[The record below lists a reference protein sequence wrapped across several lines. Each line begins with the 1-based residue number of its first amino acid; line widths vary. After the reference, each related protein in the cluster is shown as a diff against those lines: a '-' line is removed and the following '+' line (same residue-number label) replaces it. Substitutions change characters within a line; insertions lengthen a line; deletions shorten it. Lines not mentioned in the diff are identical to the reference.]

1 MIPMGFFDTLFTA
14 KHDTPISTV
23 TFTLDNAAHTYEDG
37 NIGLDATTLTI
48 TPSDRRVAVIG
59 LNGSGKTTLL
69 KLLDGA
75 LPATAGS
82 VRITADGT
90 DYDPSVKRDLKR
102 VEDCIGRVRREEI
115 PNGYYQASSIREAI
129 DQPLKKHKVPES
141 ERQAIIGNLFAHF
154 DLASVA
160 KEPASALDGEK
171 RHLLAIASALSFS
184 PAAIV
189 ADEPTKGLDEVAS
202 ANVAK
207 ALFNYDRQ
215 VIFATHDTALITRPE
230 YAIDRTLVVDEHN
243 VVFDGTPHDA
253 VAFYTD
259 LIRAMYEASR
269 FPQSADADGRSA
281 SAD

>member
-1 MIPMGFFDTLFTA
+1 MGFFDTLFTA

-90 DYDPSVKRDLKR
+90 DYDPSVKRDLKH

-129 DQPLKKHKVPES
+129 DQPLKNIRFRK
-141 ERQAIIGNLFAHF
+141 
-154 DLASVA
+154 
-160 KEPASALDGEK
+160 
-171 RHLLAIASALSFS
+171 
-184 PAAIV
+184 
-189 ADEPTKGLDEVAS
+189 
-202 ANVAK
+202 ANVRRSSA
-207 ALFNYDRQ
+207 
-215 VIFATHDTALITRPE
+215 ICSLISTWHR
-230 YAIDRTLVVDEHN
+230 
-243 VVFDGTPHDA
+243 
-253 VAFYTD
+253 
-259 LIRAMYEASR
+259 SR
-269 FPQSADADGRSA
+269 RNPLPPWMARNGICWRSLPR
-281 SAD
+281 

>member
-1 MIPMGFFDTLFTA
+1 MGLFDTLFAA

-102 VEDCIGRVRREEI
+102 VEDCI
-115 PNGYYQASSIREAI
+115 
-129 DQPLKKHKVPES
+129 
-141 ERQAIIGNLFAHF
+141 
-154 DLASVA
+154 
-160 KEPASALDGEK
+160 
-171 RHLLAIASALSFS
+171 
-184 PAAIV
+184 
-189 ADEPTKGLDEVAS
+189 
-202 ANVAK
+202 
-207 ALFNYDRQ
+207 
-215 VIFATHDTALITRPE
+215 
-230 YAIDRTLVVDEHN
+230 
-243 VVFDGTPHDA
+243 
-253 VAFYTD
+253 
-259 LIRAMYEASR
+259 
-269 FPQSADADGRSA
+269 
-281 SAD
+281 

>member
-82 VRITADGT
+82 VRIMADGT

-154 DLASVA
+154 DLAIGR
-160 KEPASALDGEK
+160 EGTRFRLGWRETASAGDRFRAE
-171 RHLLAIASALSFS
+171 LL
-184 PAAIV
+184 PCR
-189 ADEPTKGLDEVAS
+189 
-202 ANVAK
+202 N
-207 ALFNYDRQ
+207 R
-215 VIFATHDTALITRPE
+215 
-230 YAIDRTLVVDEHN
+230 
-243 VVFDGTPHDA
+243 
-253 VAFYTD
+253 
-259 LIRAMYEASR
+259 SR
-269 FPQSADADGRSA
+269 
-281 SAD
+281 